1 MKKLMNSVQMKKI
14 DEYSIQEV
22 GVPSLVLMERAALC
36 VTEAVLEKIKKT
48 DKVLCVCG
56 SGNNGADGMA
66 VARQLTERGISAEVY
81 TTAEEEKGTEELKRQ
96 RAILQKLGIAF
107 VNDIPAG
114 EYNCI
119 IDAVFGIGLS
129 RAVTGRYEQV
139 IAKINAAKDTGSL
152 IVAVDTPSGINAGNG
167 QVMGCAV
174 KADMTVTFGF
184 AKCGLCLYPGRT
196 YAGELRVANAG
207 FADVRTIP
215 EIWEQA
221 AFTMEDTDIAAFFNR
236 PADTN
241 KGSYGK
247 LLIVAG
253 SENMAGAAALSAKAA
268 YRTGCGLVKVFTHE
282 NNRTVV
288 LTHVPEAVMV
298 TYKDATDVK
307 EKLAG
312 ELDWA
317 DCVVA
322 GPGLSK
328 SDTAK
333 EIIAEMIAY
342 QPKEGKRLPVILD
355 ADALNIIAENR
366 ELLSSIAENEDSLDN
381 ITDNKKAIKESN
393 IKPTASKQYVYTP
406 HMGEAARLSGKSIA
420 QLKETSC
427 ESAKE
432 LAERLHGICVLKDAA
447 TVVSDGRYIYINTSG
462 NSGMSTAG
470 SGDTLTGILAG
481 AVLAKQ
487 TQYTFF
493 EKVCMGVYLHG
504 RAGDAAAQQFG
515 NAGMKAMDIAD
526 AVANVLKDNLDI
538 F

>member
-1 MKKLMNSVQMKKI
+1 MKKLMNGAQMKRI
-14 DEYSIQEV
+14 DVYSIQEV
-22 GVPSLVLMERAALC
+22 GIPSLVLMERAALC

-81 TTAEEEKGTEELKRQ
+81 TTAEEEKGTEELNRQ
-96 RAILQKLGIAF
+96 RAILQKLGIVF

-129 RAVTGRYEQV
+129 RTITGRYEQI

-152 IVAVDTPSGINAGNG
+152 IVAVDTPSGINAGDG

-174 KADMTVTFGF
+174 RADMTVTFGF
-184 AKCGLCLYPGRT
+184 AKCGLCLYPGRI
-196 YAGELRVANAG
+196 YAGELCVANAG

-221 AFTMEDTDIAAFFNR
+221 AFTMEDTDIAAFFDR

-253 SENMAGAAALSAKAA
+253 SENMAGAAALSARAA

-298 TYKDATDVK
+298 TYKDIADIK

-328 SDTAK
+328 SDMAK
-333 EIIAEMIAY
+333 EIVAEMIAY
-342 QPKEGKRLPVILD
+342 QPKREKRLPVLLD

-366 ELLSSIAENEDSLDN
+366 KLLSGIAENEGS
-381 ITDNKKAIKESN
+381 
-393 IKPTASKQYVYTP
+393 SKQYVYTP

-432 LAERLHGICVLKDAA
+432 LAQKLCGVCVLKDAA
-447 TVVSDGRYIYINTSG
+447 TVVSDGRHIYINTSG

-470 SGDTLTGILAG
+470 AGDTLTGILAG
-481 AVLAKQ
+481 SVLAGR
-487 TQYTFF
+487 TQKNGKENASYEFF
-493 EKVCMGVYLHG
+493 EKICMGVYLHG
-504 RAGDAAAQQFG
+504 RAGDAAADRFG

-526 AVANVLKDNLDI
+526 AVANVLKEN
-538 F
+538 

>member
-1 MKKLMNSVQMKKI
+1 MKKLMNGAQMKRI
-14 DEYSIQEV
+14 DVYSIQEV
-22 GVPSLVLMERAALC
+22 GIPSLVLMERAALC

-81 TTAEEEKGTEELKRQ
+81 TTAEEGKGTEELNRQ
-96 RAILQKLGIAF
+96 REILQKLGIVF

-129 RAVTGRYEQV
+129 RTITGRYEQI

-152 IVAVDTPSGINAGNG
+152 IVAVDTPSGINAGDG

-174 KADMTVTFGF
+174 RADMTVTFGF
-184 AKCGLCLYPGRT
+184 AKCGLCLYPGRI
-196 YAGELRVANAG
+196 YAGELCVANAG

-221 AFTMEDTDIAAFFNR
+221 AFTMEDTDIAAFFDR

-253 SENMAGAAALSAKAA
+253 SENMAGAAALSARAA

-298 TYKDATDVK
+298 TYKDTADIK

-333 EIIAEMIAY
+333 EIVAEMIAY
-342 QPKEGKRLPVILD
+342 QPKREKRLPVLLD

-366 ELLSSIAENEDSLDN
+366 KLLSGIAENEGS
-381 ITDNKKAIKESN
+381 
-393 IKPTASKQYVYTP
+393 SKQYVYTP

-432 LAERLHGICVLKDAA
+432 LAQKLCGVCVLKDAA
-447 TVVSDGRYIYINTSG
+447 TIVSDGSRIYINTSG

-470 SGDTLTGILAG
+470 AGDTLTGILAG
-481 AVLAKQ
+481 SVLAGR
-487 TQYTFF
+487 TQKNGKENASYEFF
-493 EKVCMGVYLHG
+493 EKICMGVYLHG
-504 RAGDAAAQQFG
+504 RAGDAAADRFG

-526 AVANVLKDNLDI
+526 AVANVLKEN
-538 F
+538 